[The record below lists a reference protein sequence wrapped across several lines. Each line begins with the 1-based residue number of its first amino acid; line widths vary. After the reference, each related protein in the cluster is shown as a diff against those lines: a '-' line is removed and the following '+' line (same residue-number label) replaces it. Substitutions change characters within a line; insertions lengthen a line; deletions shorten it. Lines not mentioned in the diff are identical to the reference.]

1 MKVISREWHKTPVMI
16 YTRFKSRGAHRCDEQ
31 WNTRGTRVYTG
42 SDLHEDR
49 NPTPCV
55 RQLYY
60 DCLGRDPIYP
70 SFYRIRG

>member
-1 MKVISREWHKTPVMI
+1 M
-16 YTRFKSRGAHRCDEQ
+16 TRFKSRGAHGRGEQ
-31 WNTRGTRVYTG
+31 WNIRDTMVYTG
-42 SDLHEDR
+42 SGIREDK

-60 DCLGRDPIYP
+60 DCFRQDPLYP